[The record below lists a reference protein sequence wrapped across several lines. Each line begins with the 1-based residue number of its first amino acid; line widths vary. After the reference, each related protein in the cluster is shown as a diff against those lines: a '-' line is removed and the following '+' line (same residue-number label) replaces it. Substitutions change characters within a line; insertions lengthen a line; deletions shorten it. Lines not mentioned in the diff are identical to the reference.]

1 MNKKRDIPS
10 IIRIGV
16 FLVIALTGYGCA
28 GTSGV
33 QPSTKLSESQNI
45 SQPEPTFSV
54 FLIGDAGAASL
65 NPRDPAL
72 QTLKSQLDKSGKQSA
87 VIFLGDNIYP
97 SGLPAKE
104 VRARKRA
111 ERRLKAQLKTVK
123 DYSGRIVFIPG
134 NHDWHSSKRKGLQ
147 RILRQERYIENYLER
162 GNTFLPDSGYPG
174 PASVSL
180 NAAIRNPAM
189 DFNIQLVVLD
199 TQWWLHPQEKPLS
212 QGITSVKQQKE
223 KILADVNKIIR
234 RHKDDEVIVA
244 AHHPLFSYGRHGGKF
259 PATTHLLPPVLGS
272 MYVAYRN
279 IWGYHQDVANY
290 GDLKD
295 GLMESFKEKD
305 ELIYASGHEHSLQ
318 FIPHQ
323 SDSTQQ
329 YYLVS
334 GSGSR
339 SSYVK
344 KQRGQ
349 SFTHRGKGFIAVR
362 YFEDQSKRIEVWS
375 AEGNLMFHKTIK
387 AAE

>member
-1 MNKKRDIPS
+1 MNKKRGIYS
-10 IIRIGV
+10 IIWIGF
-16 FLVIALTGYGCA
+16 FLVITLTGYSCTS
-28 GTSGV
+28 TSGV
-33 QPSTKLSESQNI
+33 QSSTKSSESQI
-45 SQPEPTFSV
+45 GSQAEPTFSV
-54 FLIGDAGAASL
+54 FLIGDTGEASL
-65 NPRDPAL
+65 NPLEPSL
-72 QTLKSQLDKSGKQSA
+72 QTLKTHLDNSGRQSA

-97 SGLPAKE
+97 SGLPAE
-104 VRARKRA
+104 GTSSRKRA
-111 ERRLKAQLKTVK
+111 ERRLRAQLQTIE
-123 DYSGRIVFIPG
+123 DYPGRIIFMPG

-147 RILRQERYIENYLER
+147 RILRQEHYIENYLQR

-180 NAAIRNPAM
+180 NAAIENPAM

-199 TQWWLHPQEKPLS
+199 TQWWIHPHNKPLYP
-212 QGITSVKQQKE
+212 GISSEEHQK
-223 KILADVNKIIR
+223 KKLLADVKEIIS
-234 RHKDDEVIVA
+234 RHQDDEIIVA
-244 AHHPLFSYGRHGGKF
+244 GHHPTFSYGRHGGKF
-259 PATTHLLPPVLGS
+259 PFMTHLLPPVLGS

-279 IWGYHQDVANY
+279 IWGYHQDIANY
-290 GDLKD
+290 GDLKN
-295 GLMESFKEKD
+295 GLMESFEEKD

-334 GSGSR
+334 GSGTR

-362 YFEDQSKRIEVWS
+362 YFENQSKRIEVWS
-375 AEGNLMFHKTIK
+375 AKGNLIFQKTIK
-387 AAE
+387 AVE